1 MIISVDEAKRLI
13 QFGNWTDERILKKLQ
28 AIEKTI
34 RKYTNNNFQNRFIRG
49 EFATDGLRLY
59 GGVIGFKVG
68 DTVQI
73 SESKYNNGLYVIEAV
88 YDAEITLDKR
98 LIEEAKMLVTKI
110 EYPVDVVECALN
122 LLEWSIKHGDK
133 VGVKSETLS
142 RHSVT
147 YEDSGTLFNGYPV
160 GILNGLKLYRKA
172 RC

>member
-34 RKYTNNNFQNRFIRG
+34 RKFTNNNFQNRFIRG

-110 EYPVDVVECALN
+110 EYPADVVECALN
-122 LLEWSIKHGDK
+122 LIEWSNKHGDK
-133 VGVKSETLS
+133 VGIKSETLS

-160 GILNGLKLYRKA
+160 GILNGLRLYRKA

>member
-133 VGVKSETLS
+133 VGIKSETLS

>member
-1 MIISVDEAKRLI
+1 MIISVDEAKKII
-13 QFGNWTDERILKKLQ
+13 QFGNWTDERILKKLLAVEQ
-28 AIEKTI
+28 TI

-49 EFATDGLRLY
+49 QFSTDGMRLT
-59 GGVIGFKVG
+59 GGVIGFRVG

-73 SESKYNNGLYVIEAV
+73 SESKFNNGLYTVEAT
-88 YDAEITLDKR
+88 YDDEIALDKD
-98 LIEEAKMLVTKI
+98 LTEEAKILVTKV
-110 EYPVDVVECALN
+110 EYPEDVIECALN
-122 LLEWSIKHGDK
+122 LLEWSVKHGDK

-147 YEDSGTLFNGYPV
+147 YEDSGTLFNGYPI